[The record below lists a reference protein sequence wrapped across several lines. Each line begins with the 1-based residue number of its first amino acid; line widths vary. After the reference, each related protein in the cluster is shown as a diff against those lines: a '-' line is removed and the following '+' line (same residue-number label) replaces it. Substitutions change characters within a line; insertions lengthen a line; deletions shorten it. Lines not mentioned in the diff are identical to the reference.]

1 MTRKRLSKRVPGE
14 KRPWL
19 IESDPVSHPVEAVE
33 TDVLPLEAGIR
44 CETPADDPLGDK
56 RVTFS
61 SPEMVSASLPDR

>member
-1 MTRKRLSKRVPGE
+1 MKLGE
-14 KRPWL
+14 PRGILAKALRQQL
-19 IESDPVSHPVEAVE
+19 QGDLLAEAVE

>member
-1 MTRKRLSKRVPGE
+1 MIRKRLSKRVPGE

-19 IESDPVSHPVEAVE
+19 IESDAVSLPVEA
-33 TDVLPLEAGIR
+33 DVPPLEAGIR
-44 CETPADDPLGDK
+44 CEPPADDPLGDK